1 MNQVQ
6 ITHQKTEL
14 TLLKEKGLWISA
26 LSSLFIADLHFGKAA
41 HFRKSGI
48 PIPEP
53 IHSQDLEKLDFL
65 IRKYQPSD
73 IYFLGDLF
81 HSDWNDQWGILMD
94 FFQQFS
100 VIHFHL
106 IQGNHDILPKSV
118 YASSPIKVHQQPIHL
133 GDFTLSHEPLEE
145 ILPNQLNIC
154 GHIHPGVRLR
164 GLARQSLRI
173 PCFYWDQN
181 QLILPAFGNFTG
193 LAIMNKTPTSK
204 IFGVTEKKVIPIL
217 SEF

>member
-6 ITHQKTEL
+6 ITYQHTEL

-26 LSSLFIADLHFGKAA
+26 LKSLFISDLHFGKAA

-53 IHSQDLEKLDFL
+53 IHSQDLENLAYL
-65 IRKYQPSD
+65 IHTYQPEEL
-73 IYFLGDLF
+73 YFLGDLF
-81 HSDWNDQWGILMD
+81 HSEWNDQWEILMD
-94 FFQQFS
+94 FFQDFPR
-100 VIHFHL
+100 VRFHL
-106 IQGNHDILPKSV
+106 IQGNHDILPKSI
-118 YASSPIKVHQQPIHL
+118 YASSPIKVHRQPLHL
-133 GDFTLSHEPLEE
+133 GDFTLSHEPLAAVS
-145 ILPNQLNIC
+145 PHQLNIC

-193 LAIMNKTPTSK
+193 LALMKKTPTSK
-204 IFGVTEKKVIPIL
+204 IFGITDKKVIPIL